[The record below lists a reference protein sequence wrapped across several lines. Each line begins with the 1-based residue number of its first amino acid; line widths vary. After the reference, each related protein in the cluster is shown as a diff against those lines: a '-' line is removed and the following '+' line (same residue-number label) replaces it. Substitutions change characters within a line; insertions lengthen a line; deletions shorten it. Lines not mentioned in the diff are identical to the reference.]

1 MIRIIDNF
9 LTKEEHEKICAELF
23 SDVFPWYFNEYV
35 VDPKEPQSVDSFQFV
50 HTFYRYHTLTSNF
63 YSVLAPIIEKIKPQA
78 LVRIKANLIPV
89 AKEIFVS
96 EFHTD
101 NLFKCLTGIYYLNTT
116 NGPTVFETGERVN
129 SVANRFVVFDSDLRH
144 ASSRCTDHKRR
155 CVINFNYFGDASILG
170 GMNYDDY
177 DLHLPLF
184 SGGWTA

>member
-129 SVANRFVVFDSDLRH
+129 SVANRFVVFDSDLKH

-155 CVINFNYFGDASILG
+155 CVINFNYFGDVEL
-170 GMNYDDY
+170 
-177 DLHLPLF
+177 LK
-184 SGGWTA
+184 